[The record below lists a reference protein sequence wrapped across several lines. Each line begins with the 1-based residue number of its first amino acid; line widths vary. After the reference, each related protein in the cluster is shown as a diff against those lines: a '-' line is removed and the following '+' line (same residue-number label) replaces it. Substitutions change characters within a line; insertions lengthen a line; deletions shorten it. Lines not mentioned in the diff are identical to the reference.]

1 MDQLIAVSFQEG
13 SKAYEALTKLKELD
27 GQDQV
32 EVKDAG
38 VVVREKDGHVDIKD
52 ETGEFPATG
61 TVTGGLIGLLV
72 GVLGGPLGIL
82 IGGSTGL
89 LVGSLFDLDDSDDAE
104 SVLAD
109 LAKSL
114 RVGRTELLAQVAEQ
128 SPDVIDTAMAGLG
141 GTVTRRPL
149 DDVKAE
155 IAAAEE
161 AEKEARKTARKTLH
175 EQRRSQAKEKVDAKL
190 AQLKA
195 KVPHPR
201 STATAS

>member
-1 MDQLIAVSFQEG
+1 MEAVIAVSFEDG

-27 GQDQV
+27 GQGQV
-32 EVKDAG
+32 DVKDAG
-38 VVVREKDGHVDIKD
+38 VVEREDDGHVEIKD

-89 LVGSLFDLDDSDDAE
+89 LVGSLFDFDDSDDME

-114 RVGRTELLAQVAEQ
+114 RTGEPSLLAEVAEQ
-128 SPDVIDTAMAGLG
+128 SPDVIDTAMAALG
-141 GTVTRRPL
+141 GTVMRRSL
-149 DDVKAE
+149 DDVEAE

-161 AEKEARKTARKTLH
+161 AEKQARKAARKTLH

-190 AQLKA
+190 AELKA
-195 KVPHPR
+195 KLHHHK
-201 STATAS
+201 ATAAAS